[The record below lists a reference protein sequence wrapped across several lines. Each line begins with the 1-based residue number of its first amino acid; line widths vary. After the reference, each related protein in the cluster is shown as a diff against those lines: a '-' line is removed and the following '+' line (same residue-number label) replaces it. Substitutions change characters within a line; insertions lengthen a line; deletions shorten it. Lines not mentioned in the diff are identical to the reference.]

1 MAFGKQILH
10 KSETNF
16 LADLASLNA
25 KHLCG
30 ICFLLVFAGWETF
43 FKSHLGT
50 SLLAAFP
57 LFAWIF
63 GKNCNFAR
71 SKQILK
77 E

>member
-10 KSETNF
+10 KSGTNF
-16 LADLASLNA
+16 LGGFNFAECKVFMWDLFFA
-25 KHLCG
+25 
-30 ICFLLVFAGWETF
+30 CFCRLGNI